1 MVRILV
7 VGVLVLGIAVDAGC
21 HGCEFC
27 LPVPGTQQAARA
39 GTGYAQPADDTDPG
53 GNAVMAL

>member
-1 MVRILV
+1 
-7 VGVLVLGIAVDAGC
+7 
-21 HGCEFC
+21 

-39 GTGYAQPADDTDPG
+39 GTGYARPADDTDPG